1 MAAALS
7 AEIEDLLA
15 LTLVPGL
22 GPCLTRALLDHFG
35 SAAAVRQANEAQL
48 REVPLIGPKLAAQFA
63 AALTDIPV
71 GPELALVQQHRVQ
84 LLALGT
90 SAYPPSL
97 ATIGD
102 PPPLLYARGTL
113 TAADTNAVAV
123 VGSRTCTA
131 YGRKV
136 TERLAAGL
144 ARAGFCVVSGLA
156 RGTDGVAHRAALQAG
171 GRTLAVLA
179 GGLSKIYP
187 PEHADLAR
195 EVEAAGA
202 LLTESCMKQEPM
214 AGLFPARNRIISGLS
229 RAVVIVEAAEKSGA
243 LITATHAADQGR
255 LVLAVPGPVDSDA
268 SKGTHALIRKGAIL
282 CRGVEDVLEELH
294 GVSAMVQVENA
305 SARTGPQL
313 GPPAEQTPSA
323 PAGPPPGLNEEQTRV
338 WEFLAEGPR
347 SLDEITQRLGIPVPQ
362 LSTTLMLLEM
372 RKAAR
377 RLPGSRYERC

>member
-1 MAAALS
+1 MAAALP

-22 GPCLTRALLDHFG
+22 GPRLARALLERFG
-35 SAAAVRQANEAQL
+35 SAAAVRQAGEDQL
-48 REVPLIGPKLAAQFA
+48 RQVPQIGPKLAGQFA
-63 AALTDIPV
+63 SALATVQI
-71 GPELALVQQHRVQ
+71 GPELALVQQHHVR

-90 SAYPPSL
+90 SAYPAAL
-97 ATIGD
+97 AAIDD

-113 TAADTNAVAV
+113 TAADANAVAV
-123 VGSRTCTA
+123 VGSRSCTP

-179 GGLSKIYP
+179 GGLSRIYP

-202 LLTESCMKQEPM
+202 LLTESDMLQEPL

-243 LITATHAADQGR
+243 LLTASHAAEQGR
-255 LVLAVPGPVDSDA
+255 PVLAVPGPVDSPSSA
-268 SKGTHALIRKGAIL
+268 GTHGLIRKGAIL

-294 GVSAMVQVENA
+294 GVSAMAQVENA
-305 SARTGPQL
+305 TAPTGPRL
-313 GPPAEQTPSA
+313 GPPAEPTPA
-323 PAGPPPGLNEEQTRV
+323 PTGPPPGLNEEQTRV
-338 WEFLAEGPR
+338 WEFLAQGPR
-347 SLDEITQRLGIPVPQ
+347 SLDEITQQLGIPVPQ

-377 RLPGSRYERC
+377 RLPGSRFERA

>member
-1 MAAALS
+1 MSAPLS

-35 SAAAVRQANEAQL
+35 SAAAVRQAGEAEL
-48 REVPLIGPKLAAQFA
+48 RAVPQIGSKLAAQFA
-63 AALTDIPV
+63 SALATIQIA
-71 GPELALVQQHRVQ
+71 PEVALVQQHRVR

-90 SAYPPSL
+90 SAYPASL
-97 ATIGD
+97 ATIND
-102 PPPLLYARGTL
+102 PPPLLYIRGTL
-113 TAADTNAVAV
+113 TAADANAVAL
-123 VGSRTCTA
+123 VGSRSCTA

-179 GGLSKIYP
+179 GGLSRIYP
-187 PEHADLAR
+187 PEHAELAR
-195 EVEAAGA
+195 DVEAAGA
-202 LLTESCMKQEPM
+202 LITESDMRQEPL

-243 LITATHAADQGR
+243 LLTATHAADQGR
-255 LVLAVPGPVDSDA
+255 PVLAVPGPVDSDA
-268 SKGTHALIRKGAIL
+268 SAGTHGLIRKGAIL
-282 CRGVEDVLEELH
+282 CRGLDDVLEELH
-294 GVSAMVQVENA
+294 GVSAMVQAE
-305 SARTGPQL
+305 SATGPPGPRL
-313 GPPAEQTPSA
+313 GPPAEPKPV

-338 WEFLAEGPR
+338 WEFLAAGPR
-347 SLDEITQRLGIPVPQ
+347 SLDEITQQLGIPVPQ
-362 LSTTLMLLEM
+362 LSTTLMLMEM

-377 RLPGSRYERC
+377 RLPGSRFERY